1 MNQRKLIW
9 EPEKKNFF
17 KKWPL
22 ESTAGIK
29 PKANQ
34 KGKKKEKEPVEQKG
48 IKNAL
53 KGNRKTVERRNQK
66 SINQSIKIIDWKQKP
81 QRRLF
86 MRRCHCSCWPSSF
99 RFIIFY
105 YFPRLPTISIIVF
118 FFVSFLSIFIWLLPT
133 ASNSFQQV
141 GCYNGFHRCL
151 PSFLLGF
158 TGFSRFLTYLYWVW
172 LGSTWFYLVFTVFLG
187 FTGFNCVFP
196 DYLLS
201 FTGFYR
207 D

>member
-118 FFVSFLSIFIWLLPT
+118 FSFLFYPFLFGCFQQLPT
-133 ASNSFQQV
+133 ASNRSV
-141 GCYNGFHRCL
+141 AIMGFIGVYRV
-151 PSFLLGF
+151 F
-158 TGFSRFLTYLYWVW
+158 YWV
-172 LGSTWFYLVFTVFLG
+172 LPGFLG
-187 FTGFNCVFP
+187 F
-196 DYLLS
+196 
-201 FTGFYR
+201 
-207 D
+207 